1 MTDQPDRIEISES
14 TLTKLASMLATIA
27 PIGLGVLQYVN
38 DPNNIVGI
46 LVCLLLLVV
55 LVLWNQTQKTV
66 RELKAD
72 IQILRGLLE
81 AERNNHAQYKEI
93 SNNTIVNMFAWIN
106 RLAGERDAGSI
117 TLDKDTGASVYVAPV
132 VLPVPPQL
140 RRASDL
146 ANAPTGQ

>member
-1 MTDQPDRIEISES
+1 MTDQNIEISEG
-14 TLTKLASMLATIA
+14 TLTKIASMLATVA
-27 PIGLGVLQYVN
+27 PIGLAVLQYVN
-38 DPNNIVGI
+38 DPENVVGI

-72 IQILRGLLE
+72 IQILRNLLE
-81 AERNNHAQYKEI
+81 AERNLHAQYKEI

-117 TLDKDTGASVYVAPV
+117 TLDKETGASVYVAPPIITN
-132 VLPVPPQL
+132 LLQMRRGTDFANSPAPP
-140 RRASDL
+140 
-146 ANAPTGQ
+146 

>member
-1 MTDQPDRIEISES
+1 MTDQNIEISEG
-14 TLTKLASMLATIA
+14 TLTKIASMLATVA
-27 PIGLGVLQYVN
+27 PIGLAVLQYVN
-38 DPNNIVGI
+38 DPENVVGI

-72 IQILRGLLE
+72 IQILRNLLE
-81 AERNNHAQYKEI
+81 AERNLHAQYKEI

-117 TLDKDTGASVYVAPV
+117 TLDKETGASVYVAPPIITNP
-132 VLPVPPQL
+132 LQMRRGTDFANSPAPP
-140 RRASDL
+140 
-146 ANAPTGQ
+146 